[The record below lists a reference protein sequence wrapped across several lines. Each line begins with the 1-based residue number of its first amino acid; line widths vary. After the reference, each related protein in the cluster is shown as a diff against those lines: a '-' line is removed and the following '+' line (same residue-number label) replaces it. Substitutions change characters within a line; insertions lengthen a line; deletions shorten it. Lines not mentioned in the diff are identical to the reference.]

1 MSRSVE
7 KTDKQNPETKT
18 NKMNTPT
25 RDFDNASIA
34 AAPREAELAPE
45 TKLNLAAIWQDGNP
59 GLPSARNS
67 FNENPEQNMDGLIRR
82 NLLSNLQL
90 VDFETSTL
98 NEAPHQAAPE
108 SAAENSESTALE
120 QRDESTR
127 RLQEQ
132 FGVTISY
139 GQEVAV
145 SLPVGGAERTL
156 LTLPADTPPAEIE
169 RRLAQLRENQ
179 IRHIESNFAVDILP
193 AGSQVIIPQ
202 SETESSNY
210 HTRAPGFDELAGLE
224 AALMRSQPTSL
235 AINADRI
242 PVSFMQESGRGNT
255 RASYLPEPMGG
266 PAIHVWPASMR
277 FPATQSDDTRNPE
290 NIDRQRG
297 LIRGSLEE
305 IITHEYGHRLAD
317 DLDILSQENS
327 DIARELGFHR
337 LPSPAANAGSGA
349 ERERWSLIGR
359 DGYYYEQYADGWHRV
374 DSQGTSIDEN
384 GQSTDPKGAFRV
396 APENLAEHVAVAPSS
411 HYTTN
416 PNEVFAEGVTYYR
429 LNQSE
434 RASFLQRSPELYR
447 VIQRYDQMELD
458 RAYGTNPDGSSR
470 YLRRPD
476 GTIVENSESS
486 RRLIAEFEGSATR
499 P

>member
-1 MSRSVE
+1 
-7 KTDKQNPETKT
+7 
-18 NKMNTPT
+18 
-25 RDFDNASIA
+25 
-34 AAPREAELAPE
+34 
-45 TKLNLAAIWQDGNP
+45 
-59 GLPSARNS
+59 
-67 FNENPEQNMDGLIRR
+67 MDALIKR
-82 NLLSNLQL
+82 NLLSDLQL
-90 VDFETSTL
+90 VDFET
-98 NEAPHQAAPE
+98 NPVGEAPALTSTE
-108 SAAENSESTALE
+108 TSRENGERTALRQE
-120 QRDESTR
+120 DESTR

-145 SLPVGGAERTL
+145 NLAEGGAERTL
-156 LTLPADTPPAEIE
+156 ITLPADTPPAEIE
-169 RRLAQLRENQ
+169 RRLTELRENQ
-179 IRHIESNFAVDILP
+179 IQHIESNFAVDILP
-193 AGSQVIIPQ
+193 AGSQVLIPE
-202 SETESSNY
+202 SETESSRY

-235 AINADRI
+235 AMGAERI
-242 PVSFMQESGRGNT
+242 PVSFIQESGRGNT

-277 FPATQSDDTRNPE
+277 FPATQADDTRNPE

-297 LIRGSLEE
+297 LVRGSLEE

-317 DLDILSQENS
+317 NLDILSQENTN
-327 DIARELGFHR
+327 IARELGFHR
-337 LPSPAANAGSGA
+337 LPSPAAGAGSGEA
-349 ERERWSLIGR
+349 RERWSLIGR

-384 GQSTDPKGAFRV
+384 GQPTNPKGAFRV
-396 APENLAEHVAVAPSS
+396 SPENLAEHVAIAPSS

-447 VIQRYDQMELD
+447 VIQKYDQMELD
-458 RAYGTNPDGSSR
+458 RAYGTNSDGSSR

-476 GTIVENSESS
+476 GIIVENTESS
-486 RRLIAEFEGSATR
+486 RWLIAEFEGNAAR

>member
-1 MSRSVE
+1 
-7 KTDKQNPETKT
+7 
-18 NKMNTPT
+18 MNTPS
-25 RDFDNASIA
+25 RDFENASIA
-34 AAPREAELAPE
+34 AAPREALPAPE
-45 TKLNLAAIWQDGNP
+45 TKLNLAAIWQEGTP
-59 GLPSARNS
+59 GLPSAQNS
-67 FNENPEQNMDGLIRR
+67 FNETPEQNMDGLIRR

-90 VDFETSTL
+90 VDFETSQL
-98 NEAPHQAAPE
+98 NEAPHQTVTE
-108 SAAENSESTALE
+108 SAAENSESSALG
-120 QRDESTR
+120 QRDEATR

-145 SLPVGGAERTL
+145 SLPAGGAERTL
-156 LTLPADTPPAEIE
+156 LTLPAETPPEVIE
-169 RRLAQLRENQ
+169 RRLAELRESQ
-179 IRHIESNFAVDILP
+179 IRHIESNFAADILP
-193 AGSQVIIPQ
+193 AGSQVIVPQ
-202 SETESSNY
+202 SETESSVY

-235 AINADRI
+235 ALNADRI

-327 DIARELGFHR
+327 NIARELGFHR
-337 LPSPAANAGSGA
+337 LPAAAGNADA

-359 DGYYYEQYADGWHRV
+359 DGYYYEQFADGWHRV
-374 DSQGTSIDEN
+374 DSQGISIDAN

-458 RAYGTNPDGSSR
+458 QAYGTNPDGSSR

-486 RRLIAEFEGSATR
+486 RRLIAEFESAARR